1 MTDKPKTRW
10 PKTPGGTID
19 WEKAFEDPGAGLIPL
34 ILQAHSPA
42 ALRECTIAVISQL
55 YTRKD
60 DPSEVER
67 FVAQLNAMVP
77 DEIPPKHLPRIADA
91 VVSILRQI
99 KADNIRKALEFEVT
113 KASAAFQ
120 DASAGAAGVADTAK
134 PVENRRSVSE
144 QPKLTAL
151 AKAAAARK
159 RQRIMLIAGGIA
171 AVLIMAGTGTAVF
184 MADAPQREVKRKAIL
199 LVEQIQ
205 AVGRGEAIGTH
216 VHGGALRAG
225 RVGEYAA
232 VVVEGLTPNQCASAG
247 WVFANK
253 GNVMVNGVMP
263 AKASLTTL
271 SALCGSKP
279 EGATLTWIPRPE
291 DRQKGSKAKK

>member
-1 MTDKPKTRW
+1 
-10 PKTPGGTID
+10 
-19 WEKAFEDPGAGLIPL
+19 
-34 ILQAHSPA
+34 
-42 ALRECTIAVISQL
+42 
-55 YTRKD
+55 
-60 DPSEVER
+60 
-67 FVAQLNAMVP
+67 
-77 DEIPPKHLPRIADA
+77 
-91 VVSILRQI
+91 
-99 KADNIRKALEFEVT
+99 
-113 KASAAFQ
+113 
-120 DASAGAAGVADTAK
+120 
-134 PVENRRSVSE
+134 
-144 QPKLTAL
+144 
-151 AKAAAARK
+151 
-159 RQRIMLIAGGIA
+159 MLIAGGIA

-216 VHGGALRAG
+216 VHGGAIRAG